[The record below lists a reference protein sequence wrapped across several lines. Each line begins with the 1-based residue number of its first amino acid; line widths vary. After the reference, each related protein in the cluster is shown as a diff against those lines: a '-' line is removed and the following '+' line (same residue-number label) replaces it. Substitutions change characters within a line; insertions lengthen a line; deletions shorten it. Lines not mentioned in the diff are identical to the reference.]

1 MNSRDGLGRRSE
13 APACALEHQLAV
25 DLHRSGRSVE
35 KPQCPSRFVQG
46 ADDGRD
52 DLLLHVLQILKVRRA
67 ERPERRGGVPDC
79 VRRTRTTNSN
89 TYAFFFCGIMLL
101 DPA

>member
-1 MNSRDGLGRRSE
+1 V
-13 APACALEHQLAV
+13 LEHQLAV
-25 DLHRSGRSVE
+25 DLHRSDRAV
-35 KPQCPSRFVQG
+35 KNPQCPSRVVKG

-67 ERPERRGGVPDC
+67 ERPERRDRVPDC
-79 VRRTRTTNSN
+79 VRRPRTNSN